1 MPSAGTWDGSTTHRR
16 SSSRGSRTMVP
27 ISSPRLLRKY
37 PVDAVVDDWGKSLEE
52 QDELVH
58 RLREILQLK
67 NSFYPEKHD
76 FAMLLRFLRARD
88 YDVDRAATMFL
99 DMLQWRQEARVDHIL
114 DEFTFTE
121 REEFLSIFPQ
131 GYHKTDKQGH
141 PVYIQHLGRV
151 DLTRIREVTTEER
164 MLKYHVQEW
173 ERCMKHIFP
182 ICSKL
187 HNRQID
193 STFAVIDV
201 KGVGFYHL
209 TKEVRR
215 VLATIMKIDSDNYP
229 ETLFHT
235 CIINAPTA
243 FRAIWAVI
251 KPMLNKRTQGKIEVC
266 PKDFMSVLRH
276 WIDEDAIPEYL
287 GGMSKGTLIDD
298 IGPWRTEPLLKEID
312 TERSGQAEVAGDL
325 LTRSSRAEDWMA
337 TRQASTL
344 SNATVYEDAE
354 TYPAWGESG
363 LLEEGYL
370 DDGALGV
377 YSGLDPPLISDA
389 ASGSGTPVRGTSLAA
404 RIQDLETKFPR
415 QMERLRTFLTRD
427 DKDRLSNF
435 SSASRGSLMGRVEVL
450 EEGMELLLGAQE
462 RSWEDPTAP
471 KSSTSCVTCRCCSI
485 M

>member
-1 MPSAGTWDGSTTHRR
+1 
-16 SSSRGSRTMVP
+16 MVL
-27 ISSPRLLRKY
+27 ISSPRFERKY
-37 PVDAVVDDWGKSLEE
+37 PPEKGLDDWGKSLEE
-52 QDELVH
+52 QEEFVQK
-58 RLREILQLK
+58 LREILVLK

-76 FAMLLRFLRARD
+76 FAMLLRFLRARE

-99 DMLQWRQEARVDHIL
+99 DMLQWRQEGRVDHIL
-114 DEFTFTE
+114 EEFHFTE

-173 ERCMKHIFP
+173 ERCMKYIFP

-201 KGVGFYHL
+201 KGVGFYHM

-215 VLATIMKIDSDNYP
+215 VLATITKTDSDNYP

-243 FRAIWAVI
+243 FRAIWAVV
-251 KPMLNKRTQGKIEVC
+251 KPLLNKRTQGKIEVC
-266 PKDFMSVLRH
+266 PKDYMPVLRN
-276 WIDEDAIPEYL
+276 WIDEDSIPEYL
-287 GGMSKGTLIDD
+287 GGKSKGTLIDD
-298 IGPWRTEPLLKEID
+298 IGPWRAEQAVKELES
-312 TERSGQAEVAGDL
+312 ERGVQAEAAGDL
-325 LTRSSRAEDWMA
+325 LTRSLRTEDWLPA
-337 TRQASTL
+337 RQASTL
-344 SNATVYEDAE
+344 SNTTVYEDAE
-354 TYPAWGESG
+354 TSPGWGDCG

-370 DDGALGV
+370 DEGIFGV
-377 YSGLDPPLISDA
+377 YNGLDPPVVSDA
-389 ASGSGTPVRGTSLAA
+389 ASGSDTPVRATSLAA

-415 QMERLRTFLTRD
+415 QFERLRPRIATQDR
-427 DKDRLSNF
+427 DRLSNF

-462 RSWEDPTAP
+462 RSWEGPTVTQG
-471 KSSTSCVTCRCCSI
+471 STYCTTCRCCSI